1 MKKALITFGLVI
13 TFAIAAGF
21 GYLANAEE
29 SGVTTVKVESEV
41 VSIPS
46 GQTVTATS
54 SCPGTKTLI
63 GGGGVCLG
71 FMGTENKVV
80 LTISA
85 PSPDAKN
92 SWFVV
97 CSNMNNNPG
106 EAQAMSWAMCA
117 DPEALVPEKKK

>member
-1 MKKALITFGLVI
+1 MKKAFITFGLVAA
-13 TFAIAAGF
+13 FGIAF
-21 GYLANAEE
+21 SYSSLASAEE

-41 VSIPS
+41 VSIPP

-54 SCPGTKTLI
+54 SCPAGKTLI
-63 GGGGVCLG
+63 SGGGVCLG
-71 FMGTENKVV
+71 FMGTENKIA

-85 PSPDAKN
+85 PSPDAKS

-117 DPEALVPEKKK
+117 DPEALVPENKR

>member
-1 MKKALITFGLVI
+1 MKKGFLTFGLL
-13 TFAIAAGF
+13 IAFGF
-21 GYLANAEE
+21 MASYGLANAEQV
-29 SGVTTVKVESEV
+29 VTTVKVESEV

-54 SCPGTKTLI
+54 SCPGAKTLI

-106 EAQAMSWAMCA
+106 EAQAMSWALCA
-117 DPEALVPEKKK
+117 DPQALLPEKKK